1 MTKSL
6 IIFIL
11 LPFCVLCQAK
21 KYNFHIYEKTDSK
34 AKLDTE
40 LPGTEINS
48 IDKNWLADHY
58 FDLNEDKKKGMDI
71 NQIVNNQIDS
81 LNSFLSL
88 LQKEYNEYNNKILRE
103 SKDLVSSEI
112 NIKKDLNDLKN
123 SIQYKNYLLISNYIS
138 LGSLPL
144 DHEFEKD
151 YVINTGLILKEEKL
165 IKKMSKYDNVYS
177 NYKIAFSGNNNITI
191 ISISIESDSC
201 YLSSF
206 EITDQSNS
214 YDKILK
220 LIDKKGLLDKHIL
233 QKDIF
238 SLIDL
243 NALNDIQNKI
253 NELSKDLELIQDK
266 KQTIIVNN
274 LSKLNNYIFQRNNDL
289 QNIGIGDDIENYF
302 FPNIEFEFFA
312 EMYNKD
318 NSVLVDTKTFLDS
331 INYLVNTFY
340 VVDTLCFSMY
350 YNYYKNNSIYDII
363 SVLYD
368 KDSYIDQLEY
378 YVEDST
384 KVSKYMKSK
393 LSITSKIKS
402 MCKDKMKDVF
412 VNHDKFIFD
421 SYENVIYDNLQK
433 EFPCV
438 KTVICNL
445 RKKDG
450 YGNVIKYAF
459 VVALKSYNYDL
470 DRMTVEDFV
479 LINKSDKGT
488 IEISDYYTGCYT
500 MAWHSADSPQDP
512 YIGSIL
518 NCVFNDHIGS
528 QETKY

>member
-6 IIFIL
+6 IVFIL
-11 LPFCVLCQAK
+11 LPFCVLCQEK

-144 DHEFEKD
+144 GHEFEKD

-191 ISISIESDSC
+191 ISISIELDSC

-206 EITDQSNS
+206 EITNQSDS

-220 LIDKKGLLDKHIL
+220 LIDKKGLLYKDIV

-243 NALNDIQNKI
+243 NTLNDIQNKM
-253 NELSKDLELIQDK
+253 NKLSKDLELIQDK
-266 KQTIIVNN
+266 KQTFIFNN

-289 QNIGIGDDIENYF
+289 QNIGIVDNIGNYF
-302 FPNIEFEFFA
+302 NSTINVKFKFFA

-318 NSVLVDTKTFLDS
+318 NSGLLDTKTFLD
-331 INYLVNTFY
+331 
-340 VVDTLCFSMY
+340 
-350 YNYYKNNSIYDII
+350 
-363 SVLYD
+363 
-368 KDSYIDQLEY
+368 
-378 YVEDST
+378 
-384 KVSKYMKSK
+384 
-393 LSITSKIKS
+393 
-402 MCKDKMKDVF
+402 
-412 VNHDKFIFD
+412 
-421 SYENVIYDNLQK
+421 
-433 EFPCV
+433 
-438 KTVICNL
+438 
-445 RKKDG
+445 
-450 YGNVIKYAF
+450 
-459 VVALKSYNYDL
+459 
-470 DRMTVEDFV
+470 
-479 LINKSDKGT
+479 
-488 IEISDYYTGCYT
+488 
-500 MAWHSADSPQDP
+500 
-512 YIGSIL
+512 
-518 NCVFNDHIGS
+518 
-528 QETKY
+528 